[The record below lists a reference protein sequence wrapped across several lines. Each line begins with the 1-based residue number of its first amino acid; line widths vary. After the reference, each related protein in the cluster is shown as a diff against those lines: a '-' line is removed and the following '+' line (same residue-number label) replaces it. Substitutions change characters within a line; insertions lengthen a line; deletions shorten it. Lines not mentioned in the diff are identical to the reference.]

1 MPNVFD
7 VASEQIKKRN
17 VFDLAE
23 QKMNVFDVAEKT
35 LQQPQDTL
43 LGGIGKGI
51 KRGALSSTESALA
64 IPQVLQDIH
73 ENTSWG
79 KEVIPALGVGYN
91 LLPENAREYLK
102 DKAKGAYEYVKGVRR
117 ESSPNLE
124 GWRRY
129 AAMPFE
135 TGAEMMSYG
144 MNLPAMSAGAGLQR
158 YLGAREEGYN
168 PSKSG
173 AAGALSGVSEYVT
186 EYTPFKFMKGS
197 GNSLSKL
204 GLTMAADVPGEVAQ
218 TGMEIYGIDQ
228 MLLGK
233 EIPNQEKRQALIDT
247 IINSIGTTGLMTGIT
262 HPYYR
267 AKGKKPGQVIPEATR
282 EEQPVSDKFPPEVPE
297 RITPEQQRSDPLK
310 KIISEKFKQ
319 EPKQVM
325 GQKPDIA
332 QVLMQKQGE
341 PIGEEANY
349 AQQGLPEQIS
359 SQAVPEPS
367 TAKEPWQMT
376 KDEYAKFRGARAP
389 LESDEFTFY
398 HLNKI
403 PKGIPGISLEQNKI
417 IFRDKL
423 GDPVGVTTLKVVS
436 GEKVIDD
443 TVVRPDKRRQGIATR
458 LYEKAIELGH
468 KEGYVENIASV
479 SAKHKIHIRKAIS
492 EGKKVPEEVLKD
504 YPGLLKQVVPKK
516 SKGLTD
522 KAINKIIE
530 SNKNELLNIADT
542 TNIFKEIKNI
552 ASNVKIDR
560 SMFDHFD
567 KEEIMPLIRKVPGV
581 FSKNKGMPLD
591 EIADGLGITTDSLA
605 DKMRNYISGKES
617 KAQFE
622 KQIKE
627 YSPPIETVAFG
638 DTGLNIGDKF
648 KLHGEQ
654 YMVKNRDE
662 EGNYVIKDGD
672 TYVVDEFDKIPK
684 PDEGS
689 IVKGKPTVFD
699 KLKDETGAVGDI
711 SHKKVKDS
719 LISNTYDKTI
729 SLAELKRYG
738 KLHNVTIGRSSP
750 DQAWSKLRKLLIDN
764 PRGYDILAG
773 RQLKSDAEYL
783 NKVKTLDTLGLQQTY
798 EKGGEVYK
806 NIKETIKPIAN
817 RIKEFVSP
825 ISTMPESQKYLYSRS
840 KAMGNIDRISR
851 FVVKLRDK
859 LNQFDEP
866 TRNMIYQFTEQETD
880 AQGNPIPSQLDIEL
894 KKRQAYPIAVAVR
907 NLNRRIGLM
916 GVKAGAVSKE
926 SYEKFK
932 NKYIRQNY
940 LKYLLG
946 ENADKYA
953 SKGGLIDVNAMKKR
967 KDLPKEYQRGI
978 GLVEDISVAEP
989 LSVSKALQNIV
1000 NTGKLNE
1007 ISNNP
1012 NWTIPD
1018 SIVKIEF
1025 GGVKR
1030 RLGLKALEKEI
1041 NKISDVVSFDKTNE
1055 SARKYLDELTTK
1067 YNAAVEATKDY
1078 NTNDWAQM
1086 PDSPAYGDLSG
1097 MIVRK
1102 QIYRDIVPVIFG
1114 FKFEGSVGS
1123 AVEKLAKVEREGMN
1137 LWKMLKVSFNIPT
1150 AARNVVSNSIQFNG
1164 KVSKFKPYGTSLPE
1178 TMEYVVKAARKMI
1191 AKDMHYHIAVKDGIF
1206 KSNFVEGE
1214 LNEIVNELK
1223 DFKPNYFDII
1233 SKLKKLS
1240 KYYGKIDDLYKF
1252 GIYLD
1257 ELDHGATREYATNQ
1271 AQKWG
1276 MDYTLAHPSI
1286 KYLRR
1291 HVLPF
1296 ASYQYKIYP
1305 LLAESLAKQPWS
1317 IGKYLLLPSIA
1328 TAASSSMMGFGDD
1341 DYEKLWK
1348 TLPMAM
1354 RKFGMFLMPWKSK
1367 EGNSQWIN
1375 LEPFVPF
1382 GTALSFFRNIKM
1394 KNWFGTARDIGV
1406 SNPYAD
1412 IYSLVQSGVGGK
1424 PPTDPFSG
1432 QPIYNQLDSAK
1443 SKVYKTMEWVYNKW
1457 MPAMITKYGTA
1468 GKIANIGEKDKYG
1481 RVTSV
1486 PEAVSS
1492 LGGVNVIEQT
1502 KRQTAI
1508 NKKVRLKELKT
1519 DLYRKMLSTESK
1531 EKKKEAMDKYR
1542 KMVYEVVNE

>member
-297 RITPEQQRSDPLK
+297 QITPEQQRSDLLK

-325 GQKPDIA
+325 GQKPDIE
-332 QVLMQKQGE
+332 QVLMQRQGI
-341 PIGEEANY
+341 PTGEEAEY
-349 AQQGLPEQIS
+349 GQQGLPADIFEEEVKVKPKPIP
-359 SQAVPEPS
+359 VLPEPS
-367 TAKEPWQMT
+367 T
-376 KDEYAKFRGARAP
+376 G
-389 LESDEFTFY
+389 
-398 HLNKI
+398 
-403 PKGIPGISLEQNKI
+403 
-417 IFRDKL
+417 
-423 GDPVGVTTLKVVS
+423 GVA
-436 GEKVIDD
+436 
-443 TVVRPDKRRQGIATR
+443 Q
-458 LYEKAIELGH
+458 
-468 KEGYVENIASV
+468 
-479 SAKHKIHIRKAIS
+479 
-492 EGKKVPEEVLKD
+492 
-504 YPGLLKQVVPKK
+504 K
-516 SKGLTD
+516 SKALTD

-530 SNKNELLNIADT
+530 SNKNELLNVVET

-560 SMFDHFD
+560 TMFDHFD
-567 KEEIMPLIRKVPGV
+567 KEEVMPLIRKVPGV

-1276 MDYTLAHPSI
+1276 MDYTIAHPSI

>member
-504 YPGLLKQVVPKK
+504 YPGLLKQVVAQK
-516 SKGLTD
+516 SKALTD

-530 SNKNELLNIADT
+530 SNKNELLNVVET
-542 TNIFKEIKNI
+542 TNI
-552 ASNVKIDR
+552 
-560 SMFDHFD
+560 
-567 KEEIMPLIRKVPGV
+567 L
-581 FSKNKGMPLD
+581 
-591 EIADGLGITTDSLA
+591 
-605 DKMRNYISGKES
+605 
-617 KAQFE
+617 
-622 KQIKE
+622 
-627 YSPPIETVAFG
+627 
-638 DTGLNIGDKF
+638 
-648 KLHGEQ
+648 
-654 YMVKNRDE
+654 DE

-1276 MDYTLAHPSI
+1276 MDYTLAHPSV